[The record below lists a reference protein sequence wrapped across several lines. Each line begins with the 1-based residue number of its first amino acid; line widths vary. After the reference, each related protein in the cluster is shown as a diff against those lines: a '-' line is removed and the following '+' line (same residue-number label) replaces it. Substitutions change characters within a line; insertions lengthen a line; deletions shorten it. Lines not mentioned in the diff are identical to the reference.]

1 MHKKKTGNKKIFF
14 QIFCFAFLLSLPGAL
29 IFAQTPV
36 LRLTNSFTQQSVLYN
51 IDTFQH
57 TAWKPALYTDSTYI
71 NSDRSWLYR
80 KFFEEHLV
88 QVQEPGFNIFGDV
101 VLDLY
106 AGGTKRGIPTETP
119 NQHEGKTKTV
129 LMNTRGY
136 MISGNIGDNFYF
148 ETDLYENQGR
158 FPGYVDSF
166 INATGVI
173 PFQNRY
179 KNFKNKGFDFS
190 YSTARLVYTP
200 GKHFL
205 FDLGYNTNFIGDGYR
220 SLLLSDYNTPY
231 PYLHVA
237 ANFGKFQYSVM
248 WSQYIS
254 NGKTDST
261 IYALGVSR
269 KWGQTYLLDWQATK
283 NLSLGIF
290 NSVVSSVENE
300 NQEKEF
306 GITHFSPVIF
316 LHASESPSGLKN
328 NDVAGLN
335 VKYRITPEINVYGQ
349 FMVDQLGSAEW
360 ENRYGW
366 QLGLRVGNIFGV
378 NGLNA
383 QAEFNTVRPYSYA
396 SDTIT
401 TVYAHDNQPLA
412 HPIGANF
419 KEVIG
424 VADYSYKRWWLRAEA
439 FITHYGADS
448 SANVD
453 YGHNIFK
460 PLYLHSKETD
470 IKTDQGLN
478 TQIYY
483 ADFRVAY
490 ILNKKN
496 NLRVEAGAVYRSES
510 NKLYDYKDFY
520 AYIGVRFSFRKLI
533 YDF

>member
-1 MHKKKTGNKKIFF
+1 
-14 QIFCFAFLLSLPGAL
+14 
-29 IFAQTPV
+29 
-36 LRLTNSFTQQSVLYN
+36 
-51 IDTFQH
+51 
-57 TAWKPALYTDSTYI
+57 
-71 NSDRSWLYR
+71 
-80 KFFEEHLV
+80 
-88 QVQEPGFNIFGDV
+88 
-101 VLDLY
+101 
-106 AGGTKRGIPTETP
+106 
-119 NQHEGKTKTV
+119 
-129 LMNTRGY
+129 
-136 MISGNIGDNFYF
+136 
-148 ETDLYENQGR
+148 
-158 FPGYVDSF
+158 
-166 INATGVI
+166 
-173 PFQNRY
+173 
-179 KNFKNKGFDFS
+179 
-190 YSTARLVYTP
+190 
-200 GKHFL
+200 
-205 FDLGYNTNFIGDGYR
+205 
-220 SLLLSDYNTPY
+220 
-231 PYLHVA
+231 
-237 ANFGKFQYSVM
+237 
-248 WSQYIS
+248 
-254 NGKTDST
+254 
-261 IYALGVSR
+261 
-269 KWGQTYLLDWQATK
+269 
-283 NLSLGIF
+283 
-290 NSVVSSVENE
+290 VVSSVENE
-300 NQEKEF
+300 NHEKEF

-349 FMVDQLGSAEW
+349 FMVDQFGSAEW

-383 QAEFNTVRPYSYA
+383 QGEFNTVRPYSYA